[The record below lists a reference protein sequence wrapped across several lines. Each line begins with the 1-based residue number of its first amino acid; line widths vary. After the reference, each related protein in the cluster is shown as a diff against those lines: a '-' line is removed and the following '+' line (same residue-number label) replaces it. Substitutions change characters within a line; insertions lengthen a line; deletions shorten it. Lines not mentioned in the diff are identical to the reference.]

1 MKRVLFFIVVIFC
14 FIIETN
20 AQIIRIP
27 SDFSTIQAGINSA
40 ATGDTVLVA
49 EGTHFENINFKG
61 KAITVA
67 SQFIMDGDTSH
78 ISKTIINGSQSTK
91 PDTASVVTMW
101 SGEDTTSV
109 LMGFT
114 ITGGRGTIARDIGY
128 GSAESYMSG
137 GGVIINH
144 SGGKIVHNIIEGNHL
159 ADPGNKTRGAIGCGI
174 LASVNHNHT
183 AIIRANII
191 RNNTSIDDASWGG
204 GVSLFGGR
212 MLVENNA
219 ILGNTLNGQGYA
231 GGPGIFH
238 ENEYYIGTIEDVIIR
253 NNLIMGNKAY
263 SENNVGFGGGIG
275 VSFGFGSYDKLQIYN
290 NVIAENF
297 AEGVGGGVYSCCSK
311 SRLFNN
317 TLINNEAAVQGNSIH
332 CEVGSKVFM
341 YNNIVWSD
349 VGNAISE
356 ILGGGTSISAYY
368 NMLEEP
374 IKPGGVVTESQ
385 NYYIRPIF
393 KPNSYELAENSP
405 GIGWGIDSIQF
416 ENAWYYAPS
425 TDIAGNPRPDPIDLN
440 IELGAYE
447 SPFENTLFLWVKSKA
462 PFHTTDVVFA
472 KINKDGIIYIVPE
485 GTSIVVDSINK
496 YKVESV
502 DTLANAEVH
511 IPLTDFSLGQYM
523 VVAVSNTGFVSPY
536 PFHFWVGD
544 TTLPVL
550 KVVEGTVRIGDSIS
564 VTSSKDGTVY
574 LFKNPLQPDL
584 SKIRDSNN
592 FVDSLTVAADSLGKF
607 PTTGLYDNYT
617 YYLYAVDIY
626 GQFSERGTVSIITG
640 VEETA
645 DAVIHI
651 YPNPVQ
657 DVLHINLSGKTGE
670 LQVFDISGK
679 CLLQEQITGNENS
692 VDVSCLEIGL
702 YIVRLKYEKQIFT
715 RKIVKY

>member
-1 MKRVLFFIVVIFC
+1 MWYTGGQYYYSKIGYAKSVDGSIWMKYPSNPVLNVGQTGTWDSRFVSWCSLIDAGVINKMWYHGG
-14 FIIETN
+14 IAYLEPRIGYAESDS
-20 AQIIRIP
+20 RIP
-27 SDFSTIQAGINSA
+27 YLF
-40 ATGDTVLVA
+40 V
-49 EGTHFENINFKG
+49 K
-61 KAITVA
+61 
-67 SQFIMDGDTSH
+67 
-78 ISKTIINGSQSTK
+78 
-91 PDTASVVTMW
+91 
-101 SGEDTTSV
+101 
-109 LMGFT
+109 
-114 ITGGRGTIARDIGY
+114 
-128 GSAESYMSG
+128 
-137 GGVIINH
+137 
-144 SGGKIVHNIIEGNHL
+144 
-159 ADPGNKTRGAIGCGI
+159 
-174 LASVNHNHT
+174 
-183 AIIRANII
+183 
-191 RNNTSIDDASWGG
+191 NNTFVDKTD
-204 GVSLFGGR
+204 
-212 MLVENNA
+212 
-219 ILGNTLNGQGYA
+219 TLA
-231 GGPGIFH
+231 
-238 ENEYYIGTIEDVIIR
+238 
-253 NNLIMGNKAY
+253 
-263 SENNVGFGGGIG
+263 
-275 VSFGFGSYDKLQIYN
+275 
-290 NVIAENF
+290 AE
-297 AEGVGGGVYSCCSK
+297 
-311 SRLFNN
+311 
-317 TLINNEAAVQGNSIH
+317 
-332 CEVGSKVFM
+332 
-341 YNNIVWSD
+341 
-349 VGNAISE
+349 
-356 ILGGGTSISAYY
+356 
-368 NMLEEP
+368 
-374 IKPGGVVTESQ
+374 
-385 NYYIRPIF
+385 
-393 KPNSYELAENSP
+393 
-405 GIGWGIDSIQF
+405 
-416 ENAWYYAPS
+416 
-425 TDIAGNPRPDPIDLN
+425 
-440 IELGAYE
+440 
-447 SPFENTLFLWVKSKA
+447 
-462 PFHTTDVVFA
+462 
-472 KINKDGIIYIVPE
+472 INKDGIIYIVPE

-657 DVLHINLSGKTGE
+657 DVLHINLSGKIGE